1 LQYGVDFLAD
11 DFREYGGYARSVEL
25 SRMYGLYRQTYCGCG
40 FARDAGVSN
49 AKTSD
54 VKTRGGGAG
63 CGDAGRDTEEPSPC
77 APEVFGGRAR
87 KMRM

>member
-40 FARDAGVSN
+40 FARDAG
-49 AKTSD
+49 ASD
-54 VKTRGGGAG
+54 LKALGGVG
-63 CGDAGRDTEEPSPC
+63 CEGAGRDTEGPSPC
-77 APEVFGGRAR
+77 ASGVFGDRAR